1 MPRGRTPTSDAG
13 KLLQEY
19 GVPQYAIAA
28 KLGVQQPVVS
38 NYLKGVRKPPAQ
50 MKAVLVDLTSP
61 HKARKILD
69 AIQS

>member
-1 MPRGRTPTSDAG
+1 MPRGRVPASEAG
-13 KLLQEY
+13 KLLQQY
-19 GVPQYAIAA
+19 GVHQYQIAA
-28 KLGVQQPVVS
+28 RLGVQQPAVS

-69 AIQS
+69 AIPS